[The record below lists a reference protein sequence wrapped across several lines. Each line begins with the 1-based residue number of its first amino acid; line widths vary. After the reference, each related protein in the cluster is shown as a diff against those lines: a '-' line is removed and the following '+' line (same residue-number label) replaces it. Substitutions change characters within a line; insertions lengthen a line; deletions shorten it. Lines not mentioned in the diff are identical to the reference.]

1 MWVPTTSWKIDG
13 EKMEEVTDIIFLGS
27 KITAD
32 GDCTQE
38 IKRGLFLL
46 FFFNFILFLNFT

>member
-1 MWVPTTSWKIDG
+1 
-13 EKMEEVTDIIFLGS
+13 MEEVTDIIFLGS

-32 GDCTQE
+32 GDRTQE